1 MAFPYRCPSRACQ
14 TAFYEFE
21 SRNDYESSNKREIR
35 TRGVFVIKIRGIN
48 TDSNNTFKAI
58 Y

>member
-1 MAFPYRCPSRACQ
+1 M
-14 TAFYEFE
+14 
-21 SRNDYESSNKREIR
+21 REIR